1 MDSNFITLSC
11 LGIKP
16 AFEMAPV
23 PLEGHQT
30 PVGNNVPQEGN
41 RGGSMSLAVL
51 IDFIIQRTY
60 HELTV
65 LAEL

>member
-1 MDSNFITLSC
+1 MFW
-11 LGIKP
+11 K
-16 AFEMAPV
+16 MAPV

-30 PVGNNVPQEGN
+30 PVANSVPQEGN
-41 RGGSMSLAVL
+41 RGGSMSLSIL

-65 LAEL
+65 LSEL

>member
-1 MDSNFITLSC
+1 
-11 LGIKP
+11 
-16 AFEMAPV
+16 MAPV

-41 RGGSMSLAVL
+41 RGGSISLAVL

>member
-1 MDSNFITLSC
+1 
-11 LGIKP
+11 
-16 AFEMAPV
+16 MAPV
-23 PLEGHQT
+23 PLEGNQT
-30 PVGNNVPQEGN
+30 PVGSSVIQEGSK
-41 RGGSMSLAVL
+41 GGSISLSLL